1 MANISAFTCLVSG
14 LKALRPKIGLVV
26 ALALLLISVSA
37 LPIFIDR
44 FQGNEYSA
52 PPISLW
58 GFFMNVVSWTSETLI
73 LVAVSQMVWLSEEGG
88 GRTSAPVARRAVA
101 PAIFLWSLS
110 FAVTVFVLHMGV
122 QFWLQSVARSSQFL
136 PLPILPLFFYFFAF
150 VPLLIVE
157 RQVGVWVAIKQV
169 YFSAKTNLFSML
181 KLALTAEVIFLTISV
196 LVIML
201 QHEIMNSYAIS
212 KSVFADQAITV
223 IYAAAIGI
231 INSAMMAVAFAEIH
245 GLSQESQQLGEPK
258 IAEHC

>member
-1 MANISAFTCLVSG
+1 MANISAFRCLFVG
-14 LKALRPKIGLVV
+14 LKALRPKMGLAV
-26 ALALLLISVSA
+26 ALALLLISVSS
-37 LPIFIDR
+37 LPIFMDH
-44 FQGNEYSA
+44 FQGNEYFA

-58 GFFMNVVSWTSETLI
+58 GFFMNLVSWTSETLI
-73 LVAVSQMVWLSEEGG
+73 LVGISQMVWGYRKKE
-88 GRTSAPVARRAVA
+88 VAAQVRLLPSSQSRRQ
-101 PAIFLWSLS
+101 IFLWSLS
-110 FAVTVFVLHMGV
+110 FAVAVFVLHIGSRL
-122 QFWLQSVARSSQFL
+122 WLRSVGRSSQFL

-157 RQVGVWVAIKQV
+157 RQVGMWVAIKQV
-169 YFSAKTNLFSML
+169 FSSAKTNLFSML

-231 INSAMMAVAFAEIH
+231 INSAMMACAFAEIH
-245 GLSQESQQLGEPK
+245 GLSQENQ
-258 IAEHC
+258 